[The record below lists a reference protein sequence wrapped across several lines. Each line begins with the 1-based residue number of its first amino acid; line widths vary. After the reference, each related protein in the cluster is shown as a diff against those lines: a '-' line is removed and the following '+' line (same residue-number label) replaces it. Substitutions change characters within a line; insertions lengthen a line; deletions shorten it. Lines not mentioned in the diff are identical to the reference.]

1 MKLAL
6 VTSSGLSHPDS
17 DLPLLVSELAGLDI
31 DTDIVAWDDSV
42 EWASYD
48 AAIVR
53 STWDYHRR
61 LAEFDHWLTVV
72 STETQLWNPADLIRW
87 NSDKRYLADLSAKGL
102 PTVPTHFIDR
112 TEPQW
117 HSQLA
122 SVGDDIVIK
131 PTVGAG
137 SHGVR
142 RFTNQFEGAI
152 TYVEDLLGSGIT
164 PMAQPYLSDIDTY
177 GEVGLVTA
185 GGTFTHAFHKEA
197 ILNGE
202 PQWSGDDHVV
212 EVISTHLP
220 TEAEQALCDRVLSVL
235 PLTAYAR
242 IDLLP
247 TIDGPMISE
256 VELIEPSLF
265 LEVDS
270 DAAGRVARAFASVV
284 RR

>member
-6 VTSSGLSHPDS
+6 VTSSGLSHPDP
-17 DLPLLVSELAGLDI
+17 DLPLLASEFAGLDI
-31 DTDIVAWDDSV
+31 GVDIVAWDDSV
-42 EWASYD
+42 EWSSYD
-48 AAIVR
+48 AAVVR

-61 LAEFDHWLTVV
+61 LAEFDRWLTVV
-72 STETQLWNPADLIRW
+72 STQTHLWNPADLIRW
-87 NSDKRYLADLSAKGL
+87 NTDKRYLADLSAKGL
-102 PTVPTHFIDR
+102 PTVPTQFIDR

-142 RFTNQFEGAI
+142 RFINQFEGAI
-152 TYVEDLLGSGIT
+152 AYVEDLLSKGMT
-164 PMAQPYLSDIDTY
+164 PMAQPYLGDVDTY

-185 GGTFTHAFHKEA
+185 AGALSHAFHKAA

-212 EVISTHLP
+212 EVISTHFP
-220 TEAEQALCDRVLSVL
+220 TEAERSLCNRVLSVL
-235 PLTAYAR
+235 PPTAYAR

-247 TIDGPMISE
+247 TVDGPMISE

>member
-6 VTSSGLSHPDS
+6 VTSSGLSHPDA
-17 DLPLLVSELAGLDI
+17 DLPLLESELADLNIG
-31 DTDIVAWDDSV
+31 TDIVAWDETV
-42 EWASYD
+42 EWSGYD
-48 AAIVR
+48 AAIIR

-61 LAEFDHWLTVV
+61 LVEFDHWLTVA
-72 STETQLWNPADLIRW
+72 SEQTQLWNSADLIRW
-87 NSDKRYLADLSAKGL
+87 NTDKRYLAHLSAKGL
-102 PTVPTHFIDR
+102 PTVPTQFIDR

-117 HSQLA
+117 HSQLL

-142 RFTNQFEGAI
+142 RFINQSEHAI
-152 TYVEDLLGSGIT
+152 AYAEQLMSSGKT
-164 PMAQPYLSDIDTY
+164 PMTQPYLGDIDTH

-185 GGTFTHAFHKEA
+185 GGVLSHAFHKEA

-212 EVISTHLP
+212 EVISAHTP
-220 TEAEQALCDRVLSVL
+220 TEAEQSLCDRVLSVL
-235 PLTAYAR
+235 PATAYAR

-247 TIDGPMISE
+247 TMNGPMISE

>member
-6 VTSSGLSHPDS
+6 VTSSGLSHPDP
-17 DLPLLVSELAGLDI
+17 DLPLLASEFAGLDI
-31 DTDIVAWDDSV
+31 GVDIVAWDDSV
-42 EWASYD
+42 EWSSYD
-48 AAIVR
+48 AAVVR

-61 LAEFDHWLTVV
+61 LAEFDRWLTVV
-72 STETQLWNPADLIRW
+72 STQTHLWNPADLIRW
-87 NSDKRYLADLSAKGL
+87 NTDKRYLADLSAKGL
-102 PTVPTHFIDR
+102 PTVPTQFIDR

-142 RFTNQFEGAI
+142 RFINQFEGAI
-152 TYVEDLLGSGIT
+152 AYVEDLLSKGMT
-164 PMAQPYLSDIDTY
+164 PMAQPYLGDVDTY

-185 GGTFTHAFHKEA
+185 GGALSHAFLKAA

-212 EVISTHLP
+212 EVISTHFP
-220 TEAEQALCDRVLSVL
+220 TEAERSLCNRVLSVL
-235 PLTAYAR
+235 PPTAYAR

-247 TIDGPMISE
+247 TVDGPMISE